1 MRAGKPNGF
10 LTCYDCSIW
19 DRASKCTLIL
29 GPLLA
34 GSAWPASCVNTRLAD
49 QCLSPA
55 VDGLGKPLYFPAR
68 DQQLFGWLH
77 PPPDEGRGRAAGVVL
92 CKPFGYEALCA
103 HRSVRVFAER
113 IAALGLP
120 ALRFDYRGTGDA
132 ADIDPQS
139 DQIELWTEDIVTAV
153 EELRQRA
160 ALEEVYLLGFRL
172 GALLAWRAAARC
184 RVDGL
189 ALLAPVVSGR
199 RYLRELRTAR
209 LAALSGAAESDRVP
223 ATDGALE
230 ASGYRLAAASITT
243 LSNVDLANLP
253 GSVPRVLLI
262 DRIDLPAAT
271 DWSAALVRSGMQCE
285 YRALPGT
292 VEMLMR
298 APQFS
303 KVPQAMLE
311 TTTEWLA
318 RVPEARVAPG
328 VPAAG
333 SVRGAREATLQV
345 MLGETDEAP
354 VTERPVLFGSEGR
367 LFGIVTE
374 PRRDEARRRAVILL
388 NAAAD
393 HHSGASRMSV
403 TFARTWAR
411 HGYLVLRMDLAGIG
425 DSATRP
431 GRPDD
436 EVFPPAALD
445 DIRDALQLVCARYRT
460 QDVTLAGL
468 CSGAYH
474 TLRAAVARLPVNR
487 LLMVNP
493 QNFFWKEGM
502 SLEGLQLADVVRNPG
517 LYRERM
523 VSADAWKRLF
533 TGEVNVWRIV
543 RIYCHRPLLT
553 LESAL
558 RDVARALRIGLPQD
572 LGSELEEL
580 GARGL
585 RMVFVFSRN
594 DPGIDLL
601 KIQAGSSIRRL
612 GEQCRR
618 HIIEGG
624 DHTFTHAAARCAL
637 QRILSEELFAR

>member
-1 MRAGKPNGF
+1 
-10 LTCYDCSIW
+10 
-19 DRASKCTLIL
+19 
-29 GPLLA
+29 
-34 GSAWPASCVNTRLAD
+34 
-49 QCLSPA
+49 
-55 VDGLGKPLYFPAR
+55 
-68 DQQLFGWLH
+68 
-77 PPPDEGRGRAAGVVL
+77 VVL
-92 CKPFGYEALCA
+92 CKSFGYEALCG

-153 EELRQRA
+153 EELRQRTA
-160 ALEEVYLLGFRL
+160 VEEVYLLGFRL

-199 RYLRELRTAR
+199 RYLRDLRTAR
-209 LAALSGAAESDRVP
+209 LAALSGAAEADRVP

-230 ASGYRLAAASITT
+230 ASGYRLTAASIMT
-243 LSNVDLANLP
+243 LSALDLASLP

-262 DRIDLPAAT
+262 DRSDLPAAT
-271 DWSAALVRSGMQCE
+271 AWSAALARSGTQCE
-285 YRALPGT
+285 YRSLPGT
-292 VEMLMR
+292 VEMLMT

-311 TTTEWLA
+311 TTSEWLA
-318 RVPEARVAPG
+318 SVPTARVAPG
-328 VPAAG
+328 MPAA
-333 SVRGAREATLQV
+333 RPMCGADAGTLQV
-345 MLGETDEAP
+345 LGEADEAP
-354 VTERPVLFGSEGR
+354 LTERPVLFGGEGR

-403 TFARTWAR
+403 TFARSWAR
-411 HGYLVLRMDLAGIG
+411 RGCVVLRMDLAGIG

-436 EVFPPAALD
+436 DVFPPAALD
-445 DIRDALQLVCARYRT
+445 DIRDALQLVRTRYGS
-460 QDVTLAGL
+460 QDVALAGM

-474 TLRAAVARLPVNR
+474 TLRAAVAGLPVNR

-493 QNFFWKEGM
+493 LNFFWKEGR
-502 SLEGLQLADVVRNPG
+502 SLHELQLDEVVRNPRV
-517 LYRERM
+517 YRERL
-523 VSADAWKRLF
+523 VTAGAWKRML
-533 TGEVNVWRIV
+533 TGQVNVWRIV

-553 LESAL
+553 LQAVLREAASAL
-558 RDVARALRIGLPQD
+558 RIRLPWD

-585 RMVFVFSRN
+585 RIVFVFSRD
-594 DPGIDLL
+594 DPGMDLL
-601 KIQAGSSIRRL
+601 KLQAGSSIRRL
-612 GEQCRR
+612 GERCRR

-624 DHTFTHAAARCAL
+624 DHTFTRAASRAAL
-637 QRILSEELFAR
+637 QRILSEELFARQVTVRAPGDG

>member
-1 MRAGKPNGF
+1 MNANF
-10 LTCYDCSIW
+10 
-19 DRASKCTLIL
+19 
-29 GPLLA
+29 
-34 GSAWPASCVNTRLAD
+34 AD
-49 QCLSPA
+49 QSLTSPA
-55 VDGLGKPLYFPAR
+55 NGLGDPLYFPAR
-68 DQQLFGWLH
+68 DHELFGWLH
-77 PPPDEGRGRAAGVVL
+77 SPPDGGRARAAGVVL

-132 ADIDPQS
+132 ADIDLQS

-160 ALEEVYLLGFRL
+160 AVEEVYLLGYRL

-199 RYLRELRTAR
+199 RYLRDLRIAR
-209 LAALSGAAESDRVP
+209 MAALSGAAEADRVP

-230 ASGYRLAAASITT
+230 ASGYRLTAASIAT
-243 LSNVDLANLP
+243 LSDLDLASLP
-253 GSVPRVLLI
+253 ASVPRVLLI

-271 DWSAALVRSGMQCE
+271 AWSAALERSGIQCE
-285 YRALPGT
+285 YQRLPGT
-292 VEMLMR
+292 VEMLMT
-298 APQFS
+298 APQFA
-303 KVPQAMLE
+303 KVPQAMLD
-311 TTTEWLA
+311 TTSEWLA
-318 RVPEARVAPG
+318 RVPAARVAPG
-328 VPAAG
+328 VPATRP
-333 SVRGAREATLQV
+333 VRGAGAGTLQV
-345 MLGETDEAP
+345 RGEPGEAP
-354 VTERPVLFGSEGR
+354 LTERPVLFGSEGR

-374 PRRDEARRRAVILL
+374 PRHDEARRRAVILL

-403 TFARTWAR
+403 TFARSWAWR
-411 HGYLVLRMDLAGIG
+411 GYVVLRMDLAGIG

-445 DIRDALQLVCARYRT
+445 DIRDALELVRTRYGS
-460 QDVTLAGL
+460 QDVTLAGV

-474 TLRAAVARLPVNR
+474 ALRAGVAGLPVSR

-493 QNFFWKEGM
+493 LNFFWKEGR
-502 SLEGLQLADVVRNPG
+502 SLHELQLDEIVRNPG
-517 LYRERM
+517 VYPERL
-523 VSADAWKRLF
+523 VSAGAWKRLL
-533 TGEVNVWRIV
+533 TGQVNVWRIV

-553 LESAL
+553 LEAVL
-558 RDVARALRIGLPQD
+558 RDAARALRIPLAWD

-580 GARGL
+580 AARGV
-585 RMVFVFSRN
+585 RVVFVFSRD
-594 DPGIDLL
+594 DPGMDLL
-601 KIQAGSSIRRL
+601 KLQAGSSIRRL
-612 GEQCRR
+612 GERCRR

-624 DHTFTHAAARCAL
+624 DHTFTHAASRGAL
-637 QRILSEELFAR
+637 ERILSEELFARHLTVRARGEG

>member
-1 MRAGKPNGF
+1 
-10 LTCYDCSIW
+10 
-19 DRASKCTLIL
+19 
-29 GPLLA
+29 
-34 GSAWPASCVNTRLAD
+34 VNENFAD
-49 QCLSPA
+49 QNPTPPA
-55 VDGLGKPLYFPAR
+55 NGLGEPLYFPAG
-68 DQQLFGWLH
+68 QHELFGWLH
-77 PPPDEGRGRAAGVVL
+77 APPAGTRARTVGVVL
-92 CKPFGYEALCA
+92 CKAFGYEALCA
-103 HRSVRVFAER
+103 HRSVRVFAES
-113 IAALGLP
+113 IAALGFP

-139 DQIELWTEDIVTAV
+139 DQIELWTEDIVAAV
-153 EELRQRA
+153 EELRQRTA
-160 ALEEVYLLGFRL
+160 VEEVYLLGFRL

-189 ALLAPVVSGR
+189 ALIAPVVSGH

-209 LAALSGAAESDRVP
+209 LAALSGAAVADSVP

-230 ASGYRLAAASITT
+230 ATGYRLTAASIAT
-243 LSNVDLANLP
+243 LSELDLENLP
-253 GSVPRVLLI
+253 GTVPRLLLI
-262 DRIDLPAAT
+262 DRSDLPAAT
-271 DWSAALVRSGMQCE
+271 AWSAALARSGVQCE
-285 YRALPGT
+285 YRTLPGA

-303 KVPQAMLE
+303 AVPQAMLD
-311 TTTEWLA
+311 TTTKWLTLVPTA
-318 RVPEARVAPG
+318 RAAPG
-328 VPAAG
+328 VPAARPA
-333 SVRGAREATLQV
+333 RGPGAGTLHVPGEAN
-345 MLGETDEAP
+345 EAP

-403 TFARTWAR
+403 KFARSWSR
-411 HGYLVLRMDLAGIG
+411 RGYVVLRMDLAGIG

-436 EVFPPAALD
+436 EVFPPAAVD
-445 DIRDALQLVCARYRT
+445 DIRDALQLVRTRYGS
-460 QDVTLAGL
+460 QDVTVAGL

-474 TLRAAVARLPVNR
+474 ALRAAVAGLSVNR

-493 QNFFWKEGM
+493 QVFFWKEGM
-502 SLEGLQLADVVRNPG
+502 SLHGLQLAEVVRNPG
-517 LYRERM
+517 LYRERV

-533 TGEVNVWRIV
+533 TGQVNLWRIV
-543 RIYCHRPLLT
+543 KIYCHRPLLT
-553 LESAL
+553 LEAAL
-558 RDVARALRIGLPQD
+558 RDAARAFHFRLPSD

-585 RMVFVFSRN
+585 QMVFVFSRD

-612 GEQCRR
+612 GERCRR

-624 DHTFTHAAARCAL
+624 DHTFTHAASREAL
-637 QRILSEELFAR
+637 QRILSEELLGRS

>member
-1 MRAGKPNGF
+1 
-10 LTCYDCSIW
+10 
-19 DRASKCTLIL
+19 
-29 GPLLA
+29 
-34 GSAWPASCVNTRLAD
+34 VNANFAD
-49 QCLSPA
+49 QDLIPPA
-55 VDGLGKPLYFPAR
+55 NGLGEPLYFPAHR
-68 DQQLFGWLH
+68 HELFGWLH
-77 PPPDEGRGRAAGVVL
+77 APPDGGRARAAGVVL
-92 CKPFGYEALCA
+92 CQPFGYEALCA

-172 GALLAWRAAARC
+172 GALLACRAAARC

-199 RYLRELRTAR
+199 RYLGELRTAR
-209 LAALSGAAESDRVP
+209 MAALSGAAEADRVP

-230 ASGYRLAAASITT
+230 ASGYRLTGASIAK
-243 LSNVDLANLP
+243 LSNLDLASMP
-253 GSVPRVLLI
+253 GNVPRVLLI
-262 DRIDLPAAT
+262 DRGDVPAARA
-271 DWSAALVRSGMQCE
+271 WSAALAGSGVQCE
-285 YRALPGT
+285 YRTLPGT
-292 VEMLMR
+292 VEMLMT

-303 KVPQAMLE
+303 KVPQAML
-311 TTTEWLA
+311 TTTSEWLERIPA
-318 RVPEARVAPG
+318 MRAAPG
-328 VPAAG
+328 VGPARW
-333 SVRGAREATLQV
+333 VRGAGAGALQV
-345 MLGETDEAP
+345 PGESNEAS

-403 TFARTWAR
+403 TFARSWAR
-411 HGYLVLRMDLAGIG
+411 HGYVVLRMDLAGIG

-445 DIRDALQLVCARYRT
+445 DIRDALQFVRT
-460 QDVTLAGL
+460 GYGSQDVTLAGM

-474 TLRAAVARLPVNR
+474 TLRAAVAGLSVNR

-493 QNFFWKEGM
+493 QNFFWKQGM
-502 SLEGLQLADVVRNPG
+502 SLRGLQLAEVVRNPG
-517 LYRERM
+517 VYRERL
-523 VSADAWKRLF
+523 VSAGAWKRLLM
-533 TGEVNVWRIV
+533 GQVNVWRIV

-553 LESAL
+553 LQAEL
-558 RDVARALRIGLPQD
+558 RDAARAVRIRLPRD

-601 KIQAGSSIRRL
+601 KIQAGSSLRRL
-612 GEQCRR
+612 GELCRR
-618 HIIEGG
+618 HVIEGG
-624 DHTFTHAAARCAL
+624 DHTFTHAASRDAL
-637 QRILSEELFAR
+637 QRILSEELFARQVTLRAPGDG

>member
-1 MRAGKPNGF
+1 M
-10 LTCYDCSIW
+10 
-19 DRASKCTLIL
+19 
-29 GPLLA
+29 
-34 GSAWPASCVNTRLAD
+34 
-49 QCLSPA
+49 
-55 VDGLGKPLYFPAR
+55 
-68 DQQLFGWLH
+68 
-77 PPPDEGRGRAAGVVL
+77 
-92 CKPFGYEALCA
+92 CKAFGYEALCA
-103 HRSVRVFAER
+103 QRSVRVFAES
-113 IAALGLP
+113 IAALGFP

-160 ALEEVYLLGFRL
+160 AVDEVYLLGFRL

-189 ALLAPVVSGR
+189 ALIAPVVSGR
-199 RYLRELRTAR
+199 RYLGELRTAR
-209 LAALSGAAESDRVP
+209 LAALSGAAEADRVA

-230 ASGYRLAAASITT
+230 ATGYRLTAASITT
-243 LSNVDLANLP
+243 LSNLDLASLP
-253 GSVPRVLLI
+253 NGAPRMLLI
-262 DRIDLPAAT
+262 DRSDLPAAT
-271 DWSAALVRSGMQCE
+271 ALSAALAGSGVQCE
-285 YRALPGT
+285 YRALPGA

-303 KVPQAMLE
+303 SVPQAMLDA
-311 TTTEWLA
+311 TTEWLA
-318 RVPEARVAPG
+318 RVPTARASPG
-328 VPAAG
+328 GPAARPLG
-333 SVRGAREATLQV
+333 GGGAGTLQV
-345 MLGETDEAP
+345 LGDAEEAP
-354 VTERPVLFGSEGR
+354 VTERPVLFGNEGR

-403 TFARTWAR
+403 TLARNWAR
-411 HGYLVLRMDLAGIG
+411 RGYVVLRMDLAGIG

-436 EVFPPAALD
+436 EVFPPAAID
-445 DIRDALQLVCARYRT
+445 DVRDALQLVRT
-460 QDVTLAGL
+460 SYGSQDVTLAGL

-474 TLRAAVARLPVNR
+474 ALRAAVAGLPVNR

-493 QNFFWKEGM
+493 QTFFWKEGM
-502 SLEGLQLADVVRNPG
+502 SLHGLQIAEVIRNPG
-517 LYRERM
+517 LYRERL
-523 VSADAWKRLF
+523 VSVAAWKRLL
-533 TGEVNVWRIV
+533 TGQVNMWRIV

-553 LESAL
+553 LQGAL
-558 RDVARALRIGLPQD
+558 RDAARALHIPLPSD

-580 GARGL
+580 HGRGL

-624 DHTFTHAAARCAL
+624 DHTFTHSASREAL
-637 QRILSEELFAR
+637 QRILSEELFARE

>member
-1 MRAGKPNGF
+1 
-10 LTCYDCSIW
+10 
-19 DRASKCTLIL
+19 
-29 GPLLA
+29 
-34 GSAWPASCVNTRLAD
+34 
-49 QCLSPA
+49 
-55 VDGLGKPLYFPAR
+55 
-68 DQQLFGWLH
+68 
-77 PPPDEGRGRAAGVVL
+77 L
-92 CKPFGYEALCA
+92 CKAFGYEALCA

-113 IAALGLP
+113 IAGLGFP
-120 ALRFDYRGTGDA
+120 ALRFDYRSTGDA

-160 ALEEVYLLGFRL
+160 SVGQVYLLGFRL

-189 ALLAPVVSGR
+189 ALIAPVVSGR

-209 LAALSGAAESDRVP
+209 LAALSGAAEPDRVA

-230 ASGYRLAAASITT
+230 ATGYRLTAASITT
-243 LSNVDLANLP
+243 LSDLDLASLP
-253 GSVPRVLLI
+253 SSVPRVLLI
-262 DRIDLPAAT
+262 DRSDLPAAT
-271 DWSAALVRSGMQCE
+271 AWSAALARSGVQCE
-285 YRALPGT
+285 YRALPGA

-303 KVPQAMLE
+303 TVPQAMLE

-318 RVPEARVAPG
+318 RVPTARA
-328 VPAAG
+328 VPRGSAARPLR
-333 SVRGAREATLQV
+333 SAGAGTLQV
-345 MLGETDEAP
+345 LGDAEETP
-354 VTERPVLFGSEGR
+354 VIERPVLFGNEGR

-374 PRRDEARRRAVILL
+374 PRHDEARRRAVIVL

-393 HHSGASRMSV
+393 HHSGASRISV
-403 TFARTWAR
+403 TLARSWAR
-411 HGYLVLRMDLAGIG
+411 HGYVVLRMDLAGIG

-445 DIRDALQLVCARYRT
+445 DVRDALQLVRT
-460 QDVTLAGL
+460 CYGSQDVTLAGL

-474 TLRAAVARLPVNR
+474 ALRAAVAGLPVNR

-493 QNFFWKEGM
+493 QNFFWKEGT
-502 SLEGLQLADVVRNPG
+502 SLKGLQLAEVVRNPS
-517 LYRERM
+517 LYRERL
-523 VSADAWKRLF
+523 VSADAWKRMF
-533 TGEVNVWRIV
+533 TGQVNVWRIV

-553 LESAL
+553 LEAAL
-558 RDVARALRIGLPQD
+558 RDAARALHIRLPSD

-585 RMVFVFSRN
+585 HMVFVFSRD

-612 GEQCRR
+612 GERCRR

-624 DHTFTHAAARCAL
+624 DHTFTHAASRGAL
-637 QRILSEELFAR
+637 QRILSEELFARG

>member
-1 MRAGKPNGF
+1 MP
-10 LTCYDCSIW
+10 
-19 DRASKCTLIL
+19 
-29 GPLLA
+29 
-34 GSAWPASCVNTRLAD
+34 PAS
-49 QCLSPA
+49 
-55 VDGLGKPLYFPAR
+55 GFGEPLYFPAGHHE
-68 DQQLFGWLH
+68 LFGWLH
-77 PPPDEGRGRAAGVVL
+77 SPPDGGRARAAGVVL

-132 ADIDPQS
+132 ADVDPQS

-160 ALEEVYLLGFRL
+160 AVEKVYLLGFRL

-189 ALLAPVVSGR
+189 ALLAPVVSGH

-209 LAALSGAAESDRVP
+209 LAALSSAAEADRVP

-230 ASGYRLAAASITT
+230 ASGYRLTAASITT
-243 LSNVDLANLP
+243 LSDIDLVSLP
-253 GSVPRVLLI
+253 GSVQRVLLI
-262 DRIDLPAAT
+262 DRSDLPAAT
-271 DWSAALVRSGMQCE
+271 AWSEALARRGVQCE
-285 YRALPGT
+285 YRTLPGT

-318 RVPEARVAPG
+318 RVSATRAAPEVAAARTVHG
-328 VPAAG
+328 AG
-333 SVRGAREATLQV
+333 AGTLQV
-345 MLGETDEAP
+345 PGEADEEAL
-354 VTERPVLFGSEGR
+354 TERPVLFGSEGR
-367 LFGIVTE
+367 LFGIVAE

-393 HHSGASRMSV
+393 NHSGASRMSV
-403 TFARTWAR
+403 TFARSWAR
-411 HGYLVLRMDLAGIG
+411 RGYVVLRMDLAGIG

-445 DIRDALQLVCARYRT
+445 DIRDAVQLVRTRYGS

-474 TLRAAVARLPVNR
+474 TLRAAVAGLPVNR

-502 SLEGLQLADVVRNPG
+502 SLEGLQLAEVVRNPAV
-517 LYRERM
+517 YRERL

-553 LESAL
+553 LEAAL
-558 RDVARALRIGLPQD
+558 RDAARALRIRLPRD

-585 RMVFVFSRN
+585 RMVFVFSRD

-601 KIQAGSSIRRL
+601 KIQGGSSIRRL
-612 GEQCRR
+612 GERCRR
-618 HIIEGG
+618 HIIGGG
-624 DHTFTHAAARCAL
+624 DHTFTHAASRGAL
-637 QRILSEELFAR
+637 QRILSEELFARQVGRTPSAD